1 MCPESLAGRRRR
13 RVGNPKHTEVSVARQ
28 SPQRPDADEPEL
40 DDTTTRRPSRRGRRD
55 RRRADAAADRALWD
69 ELRIDPVE
77 IALPAGTG
85 FTLRAYRPARALT
98 PTDVTERDQ
107 DDPFLARRQ
116 VIEEDEDDETVVILD
131 EELAEEFADS
141 DEDESKRRRRD
152 GTADD
157 RPRTTRPTTR
167 TPTDEADDEEVP
179 VFLSHRGKLLL
190 FKTPE
195 SLVSFIRSGAPND
208 LSQLDSWNEL
218 AERVEPADI
227 APLDEDTYELDLVVE
242 NLRGGHDAWDSTLL
256 IEAGEVARDLAYAL
270 RLPARAR
277 HALRRLQPRRP
288 GRGAAGIGQRWDR
301 RFHGSAAAEEN
312 RGTNR
317 KSGLAHDYRQD
328 LCGCGL
334 ARLTRTGEHQSL
346 ADGKTCPGRRTT
358 PWRSCACTA
367 VWPRRIRPTDR
378 PRPGRR

>member
-1 MCPESLAGRRRR
+1 M
-13 RVGNPKHTEVSVARQ
+13 GNPKHTEVSVARQ

-40 DDTTTRRPSRRGRRD
+40 DDTTGAAEPD
-55 RRRADAAADRALWD
+55 DAEETGSASAPADRTLWD

-85 FTLRAYRPARALT
+85 FTLRAYRPAGELT

-116 VIEEDEDDETVVILD
+116 VIEEEDDETVVILD
-131 EELAEEFADS
+131 EELAEEFAES
-141 DEDESKRRRRD
+141 GEDEPSRRRD
-152 GTADD
+152 ADATSDADD
-157 RPRTTRPTTR
+157 EAT
-167 TPTDEADDEEVP
+167 TDESDDEEVP

-218 AERVEPADI
+218 SERVEPADI

-256 IEAGEVARDLAYAL
+256 IEAGEVARDLSYAL
-270 RLPARAR
+270 RLPAVLDMLSAGSSLDNLDE
-277 HALRRLQPRRP
+277 ALRSTVN
-288 GRGAAGIGQRWDR
+288 GGIGG
-301 RFHGSAAAEEN
+301 FM
-312 RGTNR
+312 
-317 KSGLAHDYRQD
+317 
-328 LCGCGL
+328 
-334 ARLTRTGEHQSL
+334 
-346 ADGKTCPGRRTT
+346 GRRRLKKIGAQTASLG
-358 PWRSCACTA
+358 WRTIVGKISA
-367 VWPRRIRPTDR
+367 VVDWRD
-378 PRPGRR
+378 